1 MRGDA
6 RVLIAQYAPEGVAA
20 AVLLLAPP
28 VLGVVSFWPSARGHW
43 SGAVLAAPSLLF
55 GFVFTAAV
63 LRDGPGL
70 GGWAA
75 LVYGPLLLILAVAS
89 FILWD
94 RRRASRSERR

>member
-1 MRGDA
+1 
-6 RVLIAQYAPEGVAA
+6 
-20 AVLLLAPP
+20 
-28 VLGVVSFWPSARGHW
+28 
-43 SGAVLAAPSLLF
+43 LLF
-55 GFVFTAAV
+55 GLAFTAAV

-89 FILWD
+89 FVLWE